1 LWLANCNFASHKNDN
16 VTSLR
21 SSVLQVAA
29 QRESLS
35 VTVIDANGVSVFAN
49 EIVPVEASAYFP
61 QVRDITKPTF
71 GSENP
76 GDPLHWM
83 PARVAWNTEMGT
95 PGGGATLSFDSPN
108 TCRHAWRNTLGLR
121 RCRLH
126 ELGRGYRR
134 HRARQ
139 RRRLVRRDRVNA
151 ARRTRPPCTPRQ
163 AFQLRF
169 RRTPSALMAT
179 VLAFRPRM
187 RSATTDR
194 GAAWTERYAG
204 MAATRR
210 LRNVGCNDRRF
221 RPERRAAWGP
231 AFGGLHVLT

>member
-1 LWLANCNFASHKNDN
+1 MELLCRIHPGPQVESAQFLWLANGSFASHKNDN

-121 RCRLH
+121 RCRLR

-139 RRRLVRRDRVNA
+139 RRRLVRRDRVKA

-169 RRTPSALMAT
+169 RCRLDRTIRWNGCYSTIAKCWMR
-179 VLAFRPRM
+179 RP
-187 RSATTDR
+187 A
-194 GAAWTERYAG
+194 
-204 MAATRR
+204 
-210 LRNVGCNDRRF
+210 V
-221 RPERRAAWGP
+221 P
-231 AFGGLHVLT
+231 A